1 MSRTAIF
8 ACFMCFV
15 AGGCLSVLVMIGA
28 HNRDRRVL
36 AGWVAYLLVVLALA
50 YKIGG
55 VLLL

>member
-8 ACFMCFV
+8 ACFMCFG

-36 AGWVAYLLVVLALA
+36 AGWVTYLLVALALA

-55 VLLL
+55 ALLL

>member
-36 AGWVAYLLVVLALA
+36 AGWVTYLLVALALA

-55 VLLL
+55 ALLL

>member
-36 AGWVAYLLVVLALA
+36 AGWVTYIILALALA

-55 VLLL
+55 ALLL

>member
-1 MSRTAIF
+1 
-8 ACFMCFV
+8 MCFV

-36 AGWVAYLLVVLALA
+36 AGWVTYLLVVLALA

-55 VLLL
+55 ELFL

>member
-36 AGWVAYLLVVLALA
+36 AGWVTYIILVLALA

-55 VLLL
+55 ALLL

>member
-36 AGWVAYLLVVLALA
+36 AGWVTYLLVVLALG

-55 VLLL
+55 ALLL

>member
-15 AGGCLSVLVMIGA
+15 AGGCLSVLAMIGA
-28 HNRDRRVL
+28 HTRDRRVL
-36 AGWVAYLLVVLALA
+36 AGWVTYLLVVLALA

-55 VLLL
+55 ALLL

>member
-15 AGGCLSVLVMIGA
+15 AGGCLVFLVMMCA
-28 HNRDRRVL
+28 KNRDRRVL
-36 AGWVAYLLVVLALA
+36 AGWVTYLLVVLALA

>member
-1 MSRTAIF
+1 
-8 ACFMCFV
+8 MCCV

-36 AGWVAYLLVVLALA
+36 AGWVTYLLVVLALA

-55 VLLL
+55 ALLL

>member
-28 HNRDRRVL
+28 HNRDRGVL
-36 AGWVAYLLVVLALA
+36 AGWVTYLLVVLALD

-55 VLLL
+55 ALLL

>member
-8 ACFMCFV
+8 SCFMCFV

-36 AGWVAYLLVVLALA
+36 AGWMTYIILVVALA

-55 VLLL
+55 ALLL

>member
-28 HNRDRRVL
+28 HNRDRGVL
-36 AGWVAYLLVVLALA
+36 AGWVTYLLLVLALA

-55 VLLL
+55 ALLL

>member
-1 MSRTAIF
+1 MSRTTIF

-15 AGGCLSVLVMIGA
+15 AGGCLCFLVMIGA

-36 AGWVAYLLVVLALA
+36 AGWVTYLLVVLALA

-55 VLLL
+55 ALLL

>member
-15 AGGCLSVLVMIGA
+15 AGGCLVFFVMMCA
-28 HNRDRRVL
+28 RNRDRRVL
-36 AGWVAYLLVVLALA
+36 AGWVTYLLVVLALA

-55 VLLL
+55 ALFL

>member
-8 ACFMCFV
+8 TCFMCFV
-15 AGGCLSVLVMIGA
+15 AGGCLVFLVMIGA

-36 AGWVAYLLVVLALA
+36 AGWVTYLLVVLALA

-55 VLLL
+55 ALLL

>member
-36 AGWVAYLLVVLALA
+36 AGWVTYLFVVLALA

-55 VLLL
+55 ALLL

>member
-15 AGGCLSVLVMIGA
+15 AGGGLVFLVMMCA

-36 AGWVAYLLVVLALA
+36 TGWVTYLLVVLALA

-55 VLLL
+55 ALLL

>member
-28 HNRDRRVL
+28 HNRDRRILV
-36 AGWVAYLLVVLALA
+36 GWVTYLLVVLALA

-55 VLLL
+55 ALLL

>member
-1 MSRTAIF
+1 
-8 ACFMCFV
+8 MCFV

-36 AGWVAYLLVVLALA
+36 VVLALA

-55 VLLL
+55 ALLL

>member
-36 AGWVAYLLVVLALA
+36 AGWVTYLLVVLALA
-50 YKIGG
+50 YKFGG
-55 VLLL
+55 ALLL

>member
-36 AGWVAYLLVVLALA
+36 AGWVTYLLVVLALA